1 MGWVDEAPRA
11 GGLYIGGLH
20 ALYQRQDLFRD
31 ARITH
36 ILSVLDY
43 DLYETGHFKD
53 YTTMQVRLD
62 DDPNE
67 NIVARF
73 PDTNNFIDT
82 AIKAGGRV
90 FVHCAMGK
98 SRSATIICAYLMWKF
113 GVSPD
118 EALSQLQEGRGV
130 ADPNPG
136 FWEQLEVYDTMLKV
150 EDPAEAKRVYDE
162 WLKTRYTGDWCTRDR
177 RRQAAAKL

>member
-1 MGWVDEAPRA
+1 MF
-11 GGLYIGGLH
+11 H
-20 ALYQRQDLFRD
+20 D
-31 ARITH
+31 AKITH

-43 DLYETGHFKD
+43 DVYETGHFKD

-67 NIVARF
+67 NILAHF
-73 PDTNNFIDT
+73 ADTNKFIET
-82 AIKAGGRV
+82 AIEAGGRV

-113 GVSPD
+113 GVSPH

-136 FWEQLEVYDTMLKV
+136 FWEQLEVYDQMKAAGV
-150 EDPAEAKRVYDE
+150 AEAKQIYGE
-162 WLKTRYTGDWCTRDR
+162 WLKTRYTGDWYTRDR
-177 RRQAAAKL
+177 RRQSAAKL

>member
-1 MGWVDEAPRA
+1 M
-11 GGLYIGGLH
+11 
-20 ALYQRQDLFRD
+20 FKD
-31 ARITH
+31 AKITH

-43 DLYETGHFKD
+43 DVYETGHFAD
-53 YTTMQVRLD
+53 YTHMQVRLD

-67 NIVARF
+67 NLLAHF
-73 PDTNNFIDT
+73 NDTNKFIET
-82 AIKAGGRV
+82 AITAGGRV

-98 SRSATIICAYLMWKF
+98 SRSATVICAYLMWKF

-136 FWEQLEVYDTMLKV
+136 FFEQLEVYEEMLK
-150 EDPAEAKRVYDE
+150 ATNNAAAKRVYDD
-162 WLKTRYTGDWCTRDR
+162 WLKTRYTGDWYTRDR

>member
-11 GGLYIGGLH
+11 GGVYIGGLH
-20 ALYQRQDLFRD
+20 ALYQRPDLFRK
-31 ARITH
+31 ANITH

-43 DLYETGHFKD
+43 DIYETGHFAD

-67 NIVARF
+67 NILAHF
-73 PDTNNFIDT
+73 TDTNNFIEA
-82 AIKAGGRV
+82 AIKGGGRV

-98 SRSATIICAYLMWKF
+98 SRSATVICAYLMWKS

-118 EALSQLQEGRGV
+118 EALLQLQGGRGV

-136 FWEQLEVYDTMLKV
+136 FWEQLEAYDSILKAT
-150 EDPAEAKRVYDE
+150 DNAEANRLYEE
-162 WLKTRYTGDWCTRDR
+162 WQKTRYTGDWYTRAR
-177 RRQAAAKL
+177 RRQAVAKL